1 MSESYLVIKDR
12 YLGISVT
19 LRSGSRYEISMVE
32 AAGAFATDAL
42 VGAVKRGVVGGGAK
56 RTCSISSSSASSG
69 KRRYNSFKNMAR

>member
-42 VGAVKRGVVGGGAK
+42 VGAVKRGGGGGGAK
-56 RTCSISSSSASSG
+56 ADLLDILLLGQFRETAV
-69 KRRYNSFKNMAR
+69 

>member
-32 AAGAFATDAL
+32 AGAFATDAL

-56 RTCSISSSSASSG
+56 ADLLDILLLGQFRETAV
-69 KRRYNSFKNMAR
+69 

>member
-42 VGAVKRGVVGGGAK
+42 VGAVNEAL
-56 RTCSISSSSASSG
+56 
-69 KRRYNSFKNMAR
+69 

>member
-42 VGAVKRGVVGGGAK
+42 VGAVKRGVVCGGAK
-56 RTCSISSSSASSG
+56 ADLLDILLLGQFRETAV
-69 KRRYNSFKNMAR
+69 